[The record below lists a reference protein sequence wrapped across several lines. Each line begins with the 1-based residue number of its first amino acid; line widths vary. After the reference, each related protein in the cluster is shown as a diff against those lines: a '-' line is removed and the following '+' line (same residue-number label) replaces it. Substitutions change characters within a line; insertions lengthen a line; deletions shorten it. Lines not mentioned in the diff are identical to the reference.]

1 MSQYQNLD
9 KRVPI
14 ALDNVSL
21 VQDLDKCKNCTLCRR
36 ACVNDAGVMDFY
48 DLTTN
53 GDRPICINCGQCAVA
68 CPFDCINERSEISE
82 VKKAIMDPQSV
93 VVFQTAPAI
102 RVGLGEEFGMEYGS
116 FVEGKVITALRQL
129 GADYVLDTNFGADMT
144 IMEEASELIERLTS
158 SNHPLPQLTSCCP
171 AWVKFVETFYP
182 ELIPHLSSAKS
193 PILMAAATQKTYF
206 AKKHQIDPSKMVTV
220 CVTPCTAKKA
230 EIRRPEMNSSAQ
242 YWNQENLRDGD
253 LCITVR
259 ELAKWI
265 REEEIDFVN
274 LEEGSFDRVMG
285 EASGG
290 GVIFGN
296 TGGVMESAMRS
307 AYKFMT
313 NENAPLSLIPFK
325 EIRGLQGVKEADV
338 QIGKHTL
345 HVAAISG
352 TGNFRKFYLEMKE
365 SGKHYDFIEVMA
377 CPGGCIG
384 GGGMPRVKM
393 PKVMAAKQARI
404 DSLYKRDGE
413 VVIKT
418 AQDNSEIQNM
428 YNEFFGVPLSEQ
440 SHQLL
445 HTEGF
450 MDRSSDLGPNGA
462 CTPETCPTS
471 IANLKKAALAA
482 KQKEHG
488 EKT

>member
-14 ALDNVSL
+14 ALDNISL

-36 ACVNDAGVMDFY
+36 ACANDAGVMDYY

-53 GDRPICINCGQCAVA
+53 GDKPICINCGQCAVA
-68 CPFDCINERSEISE
+68 CPFDCINERSELAE
-82 VKKAIMDPQSV
+82 VKNAIADSEKV
-93 VVFQTAPAI
+93 VVFQTAPAV
-102 RVGLGEEFGMEYGS
+102 RVGVGEEFGMEYGS
-116 FVEGKVITALRQL
+116 FVEGKVVTALRRL

-144 IMEEASELIERLTS
+144 IMEEASELIDRLTGGDKA
-158 SNHPLPQLTSCCP
+158 LPQFTSCCP
-171 AWVKFVETFYP
+171 AWVKFAETFYP

-193 PILMAAATQKTYF
+193 PILMEAAAQKTYF
-206 AKKHQIDPSKMVTV
+206 AEKHQINPSQMVTV

-230 EIRRPEMNSSAQ
+230 EIRRPEMNGSAH
-242 YWNQENLRDGD
+242 YWNIDPLRDGD

-265 REEEIDFVN
+265 REEEMDFVN
-274 LEEGSFDRVMG
+274 LEEGKFDYLMG

-290 GVIFGN
+290 GIIFGN
-296 TGGVMESAMRS
+296 TGGVMEAAMRS

-313 NENAPLSLIPFK
+313 NENAPLTLIPFE
-325 EIRGLQGVKEADV
+325 EIRGLKGVKEADV
-338 QIGKHTL
+338 QIGDRTL

-413 VVIKT
+413 VVIKA
-418 AQDNSEIQNM
+418 AQDNPEIQKI
-428 YNEFFGVPLSEQ
+428 YDEFFTAPMSEKA
-440 SHQLL
+440 HHLL
-445 HTEGF
+445 HTESYV
-450 MDRSSDLGPNGA
+450 DRSSDLGPNGA

-471 IANLKKAALAA
+471 VANLKKQALEA
-482 KQKEHG
+482 KK
-488 EKT
+488 

>member
-14 ALDNVSL
+14 ELGNVSL
-21 VQDLDKCKNCTLCRR
+21 VQDLDKCKNCTLCRK
-36 ACVNDAGVMDFY
+36 ACANDAGVMDYY

-53 GDRPICINCGQCAVA
+53 GDVPICINCGQCAVA
-68 CPFDCINERSEISE
+68 CPFDSINERSAIYG
-82 VKKAIMDPQSV
+82 VKTAIADPDAV

-102 RVGLGEEFGMEYGS
+102 RVGLGEEFGMDYGS
-116 FVEGKVITALRQL
+116 FVEGKMITALRQL

-144 IMEEASELIERLTS
+144 IMEEASELVERLTS
-158 SNHPLPQLTSCCP
+158 DDKPLPQFTSCCP
-171 AWVKFVETFYP
+171 AWVKFAETFYP

-193 PILMAAATQKTYF
+193 PILMEAAAQKTYF
-206 AKKHQIDPSKMVTV
+206 AQKHNIDPKKMVTV

-230 EIRRPEMNSSAQ
+230 EILRPEMNGSADF
-242 YWNQENLRDGD
+242 WQEDALRDGD

-265 REEEIDFVN
+265 REEAIDFPN
-274 LEEGSFDRVMG
+274 LEEGSFDYLMG

-290 GVIFGN
+290 GIIFGN

-307 AYKFMT
+307 AHKFVT
-313 NENAPLSLIPFK
+313 KENAPLALIPFQ

-338 QIGKHTL
+338 TIGDRVL
-345 HVAAISG
+345 HVAAING
-352 TGNFRKFYLEMKE
+352 TGNFRKFYEELKA

-393 PKVMAAKQARI
+393 PKVLAAKQARI

-413 VVIKT
+413 VTIKA
-418 AQDNSEIQNM
+418 AQDNPEIQKM
-428 YNEFFGVPLSEQ
+428 YDEFFGAPLSGR
-440 SHQLL
+440 SHELL
-445 HTEGF
+445 HTHGF
-450 MDRSSDLGPNGA
+450 VDRSSDLGPNGA

-471 IANLKKAALAA
+471 VANLKKAAELAKA
-482 KQKEHG
+482 KEQ
-488 EKT
+488 

>member
-1 MSQYQNLD
+1 
-9 KRVPI
+9 
-14 ALDNVSL
+14 
-21 VQDLDKCKNCTLCRR
+21 
-36 ACVNDAGVMDFY
+36 
-48 DLTTN
+48 
-53 GDRPICINCGQCAVA
+53 
-68 CPFDCINERSEISE
+68 
-82 VKKAIMDPQSV
+82 
-93 VVFQTAPAI
+93 
-102 RVGLGEEFGMEYGS
+102 
-116 FVEGKVITALRQL
+116 
-129 GADYVLDTNFGADMT
+129 
-144 IMEEASELIERLTS
+144 
-158 SNHPLPQLTSCCP
+158 
-171 AWVKFVETFYP
+171 
-182 ELIPHLSSAKS
+182 
-193 PILMAAATQKTYF
+193 
-206 AKKHQIDPSKMVTV
+206 
-220 CVTPCTAKKA
+220 
-230 EIRRPEMNSSAQ
+230 MNSSAQ

-274 LEEGSFDRVMG
+274 LEEGSFDQVMG

-307 AYKFMT
+307 AYKFIT

-428 YNEFFGVPLSEQ
+428 YNEFFGAPLSEQ

-488 EKT
+488 EKA

>member
-14 ALDNVSL
+14 ALDNISL

-36 ACVNDAGVMDFY
+36 ACANDAGVMDYY

-53 GDRPICINCGQCAVA
+53 GDKPICINCGQCAVA
-68 CPFDCINERSEISE
+68 CPFDCINERSELAE
-82 VKKAIMDPQSV
+82 VKNAIADPKKV
-93 VVFQTAPAI
+93 VVFQTAPAV
-102 RVGLGEEFGMEYGS
+102 RVGVGEEFGMEYGS
-116 FVEGKVITALRQL
+116 FVEGKVVTALRRL

-144 IMEEASELIERLTS
+144 IMEEASELIDRLTGGDKA
-158 SNHPLPQLTSCCP
+158 LPQFTSCCP
-171 AWVKFVETFYP
+171 AWVKFAETFYP

-193 PILMAAATQKTYF
+193 PILMEAAAQKTYF
-206 AKKHQIDPSKMVTV
+206 AEKHQINPSQMVTV

-230 EIRRPEMNSSAQ
+230 EIRRPEMNGSAH
-242 YWNQENLRDGD
+242 YWNIDPLRDGD

-265 REEEIDFVN
+265 REEEMDFVN
-274 LEEGSFDRVMG
+274 LEEGKFDHLMG

-290 GVIFGN
+290 GIIFGN
-296 TGGVMESAMRS
+296 TGGVMEAAMRS

-313 NENAPLSLIPFK
+313 NENAPLTLIPFE
-325 EIRGLQGVKEADV
+325 EIRGLKGVKEADV
-338 QIGKHTL
+338 QIGDCTL

-413 VVIKT
+413 VVIKA
-418 AQDNSEIQNM
+418 AQDNPEIQKI
-428 YNEFFGVPLSEQ
+428 YDEFFTAPMSEKA
-440 SHQLL
+440 HHLL
-445 HTEGF
+445 HTESYV
-450 MDRSSDLGPNGA
+450 DRSSDLGPNGA

-471 IANLKKAALAA
+471 VANLKKQALEA
-482 KQKEHG
+482 KK
-488 EKT
+488 